1 MAIVSVKIPKAYR
14 RSLFITLTVSW
25 CTGIAFFIFSR
36 YITIDGDFGPEKH
49 PWQFPVLMM
58 HGVAAFLMMMA
69 CGSLLTN
76 HVPSGWRQN
85 KLRLMGLTLVAFL
98 VLQVVSAYLLYYLSS
113 DEIRAV
119 TSNIHAASG
128 FLFPL
133 LLIAHIVHGKRLK
146 TRATTARPEPVPAQ
160 VSRRSL
166 FF

>member
-14 RSLFITLTVSW
+14 CSLFVTLTVSW

-49 PWQFPVLMM
+49 PWQFPVLMV

-113 DEIRAV
+113 DEVRAV

-133 LLIAHIVHGKRLK
+133 VLIVHIVHGKRLK
-146 TRATTARPEPVPAQ
+146 RRVSNARPEPASAQ

-166 FF
+166 SS